1 MNKDDKIAKAS
12 GGELDLALDLAKLY
26 IASYIANE
34 RIIDNT
40 RAITSLLTK
49 QRKSSNYAYNRAI
62 AKKEQDEQSWRL
74 DRILKK
80 LRQTYS
86 ADNYKEV
93 LRATAGCSRQERW
106 LFIRKMERVFGY
118 SQHR

>member
-1 MNKDDKIAKAS
+1 MSKDDKIAEAS
-12 GGELDLALDLAKLY
+12 AGELDLALDQAKLY
-26 IASYIANE
+26 IASYIAND
-34 RIIDNT
+34 RVIDNT
-40 RAITSLLTK
+40 RAITSLLAK

-62 AKKEQDEQSWRL
+62 EKKKIDEHTWRL
-74 DRILKK
+74 DRVLKK

>member
-1 MNKDDKIAKAS
+1 MSEDDKIAEAS
-12 GGELDLALDLAKLY
+12 EGELDLAKLY

-34 RIIDNT
+34 RYIDNT
-40 RAITSLLTK
+40 IAITSLLPK

-62 AKKEQDEQSWRL
+62 QRKKIDEHTWRL

-93 LRATAGCSRQERW
+93 MRATAGCSRQERW

-118 SQHR
+118 SQNR